1 MASNNVINTELVE
14 IIVCGLKFISR
25 LMPANIFMWTLG
37 KKNVLT
43 LSKVYF
49 SNKIV

>member
-1 MASNNVINTELVE
+1 MASNNVINPELAGS
-14 IIVCGLKFISR
+14 IVWGLKFIR
-25 LMPANIFMWTLG
+25 RFMPGNIPMWISD